1 MKQQL
6 SVIPTTLFDIMMI
19 LHKKIF
25 NPAALARDTK
35 ISPAQFS
42 IMFYL
47 LKTSNPSVTE
57 IAQKLHISK
66 PNMTPLLDSLIEL
79 GYITRARDLK
89 DRRILRVNLTEEGK
103 KFYDQIREFNA
114 QTLEK
119 GLAALSEAEI
129 SEMALHAERLLELL
143 KKTPGYKETLEIEDH
158 CK

>member
-1 MKQQL
+1 
-6 SVIPTTLFDIMMI
+6 
-19 LHKKIF
+19 
-25 NPAALARDTK
+25 
-35 ISPAQFS
+35 
-42 IMFYL
+42 MFYL

-89 DRRILRVNLTEEGK
+89 DRRILRVNLTEDGK

-119 GLAALSEAEI
+119 GLTALSAAEI
-129 SEMALHAERLLELL
+129 SEMALYAERLLELL
-143 KKTPGYKETLEIEDH
+143 KKTPGYKETLESEDH